1 MVILGTCID
10 QRATRDGS
18 IDLLRVTC
26 VMQLYVN
33 LAIALSESDQD
44 DQLVLQLYD
53 GYIISMGLAKLG
65 QWASTAALC

>member
-26 VMQLYVN
+26 VMQLYIN

-44 DQLVLQLYD
+44 DQLVLQLHD
-53 GYIISMGLAKLG
+53 GYIISMGQARTV
-65 QWASTAALC
+65 S